1 MLNECAVLV
10 YIDVWIIMGAT
21 RELVRVNMEAFDKA
35 MTSLGFK
42 LHPTKREGPVQSI
55 EYIGFL
61 LELARARLTITSDK
75 RLKILAHAQTLM
87 RQVEQEEWDLAYAD
101 TVVGKLSAVA
111 PVVQRGRAALDPFY
125 KARVC
130 I

>member
-1 MLNECAVLV
+1 MV
-10 YIDVWIIMGAT
+10 YIDDWIVMGAT
-21 RELVRVNMEAFDKA
+21 KELVRVNMEASDKA

-42 LHPTKREGPVQSI
+42 LHPTKREGPVQLI

-61 LELARARLTITSDK
+61 LEPARARLTITSDK
-75 RLKILAHAQTLM
+75 RLKITAHSQTLM
-87 RQVEQEEWDLAYAD
+87 RQVEQEEGDLAYAD

-111 PVVQRGRAALDPFY
+111 PVVQGGRAALDPFY

-130 I
+130 MTRW